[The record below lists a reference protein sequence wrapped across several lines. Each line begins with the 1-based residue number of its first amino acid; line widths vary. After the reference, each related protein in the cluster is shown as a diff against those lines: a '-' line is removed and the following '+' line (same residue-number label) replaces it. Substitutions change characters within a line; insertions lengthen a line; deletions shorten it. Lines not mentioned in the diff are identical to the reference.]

1 MSEIR
6 SGSNQDLTSGRNF
19 DPNCLN
25 TFLEEIG
32 DDITGACMVPIN
44 LPQKE
49 IVNIIKRAKKWFYK
63 KYEYSVKEN
72 LVHHTLKATEHLRC
86 LGQVQTEVE
95 VYIQYMVYMT

>member
-32 DDITGACMVPIN
+32 DDITGAWYLLICH
-44 LPQKE
+44 K
-49 IVNIIKRAKKWFYK
+49 KR
-63 KYEYSVKEN
+63 
-72 LVHHTLKATEHLRC
+72 LL
-86 LGQVQTEVE
+86 
-95 VYIQYMVYMT
+95 I